1 MERRAQFLVTWELRI
16 VRDTGAGL
24 GSCFRKSRKLF
35 GPEKPFVKFR
45 SVYYVKLVFS
55 HIVKGIKIKTTAK
68 FRASRRF
75 CIEDTKIQR
84 ELSPEKLPKSFGTS
98 REQLQNTQP
107 TLFPPGGIL
116 RRTVQKTIE
125 VILMQMNVP
134 GILQISSFEGWPL
147 TQKFYVHKHA
157 ILRTSQNRA

>member
-1 MERRAQFLVTWELRI
+1 M
-16 VRDTGAGL
+16 RDTGVGL

-84 ELSPEKLPKSFGTS
+84 YKENCHPKSSRKVLGLS

-116 RRTVQKTIE
+116 RKTGQKTIE
-125 VILMQMNVP
+125 VILMQINGP

-147 TQKFYVHKHA
+147 TQNFYVHKRSSGVS
-157 ILRTSQNRA
+157 LNE